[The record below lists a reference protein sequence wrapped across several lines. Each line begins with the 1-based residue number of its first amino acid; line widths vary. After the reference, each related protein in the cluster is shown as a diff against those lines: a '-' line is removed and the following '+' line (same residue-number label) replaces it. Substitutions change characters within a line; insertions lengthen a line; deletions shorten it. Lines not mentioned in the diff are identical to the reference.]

1 MQELRG
7 EIQEIG
13 IEDVAYP
20 QAIRE
25 LGDDAPKTLY
35 AVGDVE
41 LLKQHD
47 KTRMCILGARRCS
60 QKKKDIAADFIITAI
75 YQNCVIVN
83 SGGLGIDTSAL
94 WEAVNQG
101 AKAIVFLGSIKDIYP
116 KDNFELYQ
124 KVIDLGGVL
133 VSPNKE
139 CCLPAYFRERTKLMM
154 AFTDVAFVVEAGIP
168 SGTFAGADDAY
179 DMGKAVWAYPG
190 SSGCNELIRHGAT
203 LVSLH
208 EHLYIE
214 LQNL

>member
-20 QAIRE
+20 QEIRE
-25 LGDDAPKTLY
+25 LVDYAPETLY
-35 AVGDVE
+35 AIGDIE

-60 QKKKDIAADFIITAI
+60 QKNKDIAADFIITAI

-133 VSPNKE
+133 VSPNNS
-139 CCLPAYFRERTKLMM
+139 CCLPAYFSERTKLMM
-154 AFTDVAFVVEAGIP
+154 AFCDVAFVIESGIP
-168 SGTFAGADDAY
+168 SGTFTGADNAY